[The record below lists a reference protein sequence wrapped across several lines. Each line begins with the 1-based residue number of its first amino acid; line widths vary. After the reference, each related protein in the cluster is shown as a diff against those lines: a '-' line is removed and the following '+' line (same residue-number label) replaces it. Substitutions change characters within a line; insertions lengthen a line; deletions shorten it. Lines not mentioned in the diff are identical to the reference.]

1 MVKLALLVGLNYP
14 NEEKL
19 LLNSSYNDMLL
30 VEKYLM
36 VSEGF
41 DQSNILVLSDN
52 PNKKTSESNATFFNI
67 VKRIKEMTE
76 MASTNDM
83 LFFYFTG
90 HGTQIKD
97 KSGDEVD
104 NLDEV
109 FLPSDYGQT
118 VLSDDLIKSLLS
130 TCVANTTLIFD
141 CCNSGS
147 VSDLKYLYT
156 LTPHTFSANL
166 EKKDEN
172 NSIICFSASNDS
184 ALTYSSVL
192 PAANKN
198 VKWYSNFTYYFIK
211 ELSKL
216 KNKQTNK
223 DLIATMKNSKSCI
236 NKANISYSNKKLLDC
251 FFLEKYDDSEPS
263 ASVLQKNNLQQI
275 SQRDEYARLAKLN
288 KKLKKDIR
296 IKDNQIER
304 YKTAL
309 HMNGS
314 STVDTFNSILYS
326 IKN

>member
-14 NEEKL
+14 NEENL
-19 LLNSSYNDMLL
+19 SLNSSYNDMLL
-30 VEKYLM
+30 VEKYLT

-41 DQSNILVLSDN
+41 DKSNILVLSDN
-52 PNKKTSESNATFFNI
+52 PIKETAELDATYFNI
-67 VKRIKEMTE
+67 IKRIKEMTE
-76 MASTNDM
+76 MVSSNDM

-109 FLPSDYGQT
+109 FLPSDYKLS
-118 VLSDDLIKSLLS
+118 VISDDLIQGLLS

-147 VSDLKYLYT
+147 ACDLKYLYT
-156 LTPHTFSANL
+156 LTPHSFSSNL
-166 EKKDEN
+166 EKKEEN
-172 NSIICFSASNDS
+172 TSIICFSASNDS
-184 ALTYSSVL
+184 AQTYSSVL
-192 PAANKN
+192 PSANKN

-211 ELSKL
+211 ELSEL
-216 KNKQTNK
+216 KNKQTTK
-223 DLIATMKNSKSCI
+223 ELIETMHKSKNCI
-236 NKANISYSNKKLLDC
+236 NKANISYSNKNLLDC

-263 ASVLQKNNLQQI
+263 ASEVQKNNFQQI
-275 SQRDEYARLAKLN
+275 SQRDVYARLAKIN
-288 KKLKKDIR
+288 RKLEKDIR
-296 IKDNQIER
+296 IKDNIIER

-314 STVDTFNSILYS
+314 NTVDTFNSILYS
-326 IKN
+326 IKS